1 MTPSK
6 QQIIHAIKSGRL
18 PETAILDIAVILNH
32 RLQESD
38 ANCYAQLIKEIEQI
52 NKPIR
57 QQVDDAIKE
66 LDV

>member
-6 QQIIHAIKSGRL
+6 LQIITALKSGRL
-18 PETAILDIAVILNH
+18 SEAAILDIAVILNH

-57 QQVDDAIKE
+57 QQVDDAIKG

>member
-6 QQIIHAIKSGRL
+6 IQIIHAIKSGRL
-18 PETAILDIAVILNH
+18 SEAAILDIAVILNH

-38 ANCYAQLIKEIEQI
+38 ANYYAQLIKEIQEI